1 MVSLES
7 IGCLEDIHETSA
19 SIEVNTMQKVNYI
32 PENHGYIC
40 FTVDTGLEIK
50 VLNYNLVFSAR
61 YTCKQ
66 RNADDSMNKLLPI

>member
-1 MVSLES
+1 
-7 IGCLEDIHETSA
+7 
-19 SIEVNTMQKVNYI
+19 MQKVNYI

-66 RNADDSMNKLLPI
+66 RNADDNMNKLLPI